1 MNKVAHIRKRD
12 GRIDD
17 FDQVKIT
24 EAIFKAFKANNNYEM
39 EKADVISEQVAS
51 IINVVYKDGKI
62 PSVENVQDLV
72 ETTLINNGMTNIAK
86 SYILY
91 RDQHD
96 KMRDVKNLLK
106 DSTTLID
113 DYIRKID
120 WRIKENSN
128 MSYSLQGLNNHVSS
142 IITSTYWLNK
152 IYTPEIRQSHND
164 GSIHLHDLGLL
175 SVYCCGWDLRDLLMQ
190 GFGGVEGKI
199 ESAPPTHLE
208 SALGQI
214 VNFFY
219 TLQGEAAGAQA
230 FANFDTLLAPF
241 IRYNELSYEEVKRS
255 MRRFIFNMNIPT
267 RVGFQTPFTNI
278 TMDLTVPGNMKD
290 EAVMIGGEI
299 KEETYG
305 EFQEE
310 MSMINRAFAEVMLE
324 GDSKG
329 RIFTFPIPTY
339 NITRDFDWDNAE
351 LDPVWEMTAKYG
363 IPYFANFVN
372 SDMKP
377 EDARSMCCRLRLD
390 NRELRK
396 RGGGLF
402 GSNPLTGSI
411 GVVTINMPRL
421 GFKYKGN
428 KEGFM
433 AELSYLMDVA
443 KDSLE
448 IKRKMLEKLTDQGLY
463 PYSKHYLGAIRQKEG
478 LYWKNHF
485 STIGLIGMNESCI
498 NFLGKDIT
506 TEDGKNLTIEV
517 LEFMRDRLI
526 GYQNDTGNLFNLEAT
541 PGEGTS
547 YRLAKIDRE
556 KYPSIKAMGA
566 KEPYYT
572 NSTQLP
578 VFHTRDVFRALEH
591 QDPLQ
596 TRYTGGTVFHIFLGE
611 RLTSIEATK
620 SLVRK
625 VAERFHLPY
634 YSITPTFSVCPVHG
648 YIAGEHF
655 DCPVCRDAKEEG
667 LKKEIEKLEAQLA

>member
-1 MNKVAHIRKRD
+1 
-12 GRIDD
+12 
-17 FDQVKIT
+17 
-24 EAIFKAFKANNNYEM
+24 
-39 EKADVISEQVAS
+39 
-51 IINVVYKDGKI
+51 
-62 PSVENVQDLV
+62 
-72 ETTLINNGMTNIAK
+72 
-86 SYILY
+86 
-91 RDQHD
+91 
-96 KMRDVKNLLK
+96 
-106 DSTTLID
+106 
-113 DYIRKID
+113 
-120 WRIKENSN
+120 
-128 MSYSLQGLNNHVSS
+128 
-142 IITSTYWLNK
+142 
-152 IYTPEIRQSHND
+152 
-164 GSIHLHDLGLL
+164 
-175 SVYCCGWDLRDLLMQ
+175 
-190 GFGGVEGKI
+190 
-199 ESAPPTHLE
+199 
-208 SALGQI
+208 
-214 VNFFY
+214 
-219 TLQGEAAGAQA
+219 
-230 FANFDTLLAPF
+230 
-241 IRYNELSYEEVKRS
+241 
-255 MRRFIFNMNIPT
+255 
-267 RVGFQTPFTNI
+267 
-278 TMDLTVPGNMKD
+278 
-290 EAVMIGGEI
+290 
-299 KEETYG
+299 
-305 EFQEE
+305 
-310 MSMINRAFAEVMLE
+310 
-324 GDSKG
+324 
-329 RIFTFPIPTY
+329 
-339 NITRDFDWDNAE
+339 
-351 LDPVWEMTAKYG
+351 
-363 IPYFANFVN
+363 
-372 SDMKP
+372 
-377 EDARSMCCRLRLD
+377 MCCRLRLD

>member
-1 MNKVAHIRKRD
+1 
-12 GRIDD
+12 
-17 FDQVKIT
+17 
-24 EAIFKAFKANNNYEM
+24 
-39 EKADVISEQVAS
+39 
-51 IINVVYKDGKI
+51 
-62 PSVENVQDLV
+62 
-72 ETTLINNGMTNIAK
+72 
-86 SYILY
+86 
-91 RDQHD
+91 
-96 KMRDVKNLLK
+96 
-106 DSTTLID
+106 
-113 DYIRKID
+113 
-120 WRIKENSN
+120 
-128 MSYSLQGLNNHVSS
+128 
-142 IITSTYWLNK
+142 
-152 IYTPEIRQSHND
+152 
-164 GSIHLHDLGLL
+164 
-175 SVYCCGWDLRDLLMQ
+175 
-190 GFGGVEGKI
+190 
-199 ESAPPTHLE
+199 
-208 SALGQI
+208 
-214 VNFFY
+214 
-219 TLQGEAAGAQA
+219 
-230 FANFDTLLAPF
+230 
-241 IRYNELSYEEVKRS
+241 
-255 MRRFIFNMNIPT
+255 
-267 RVGFQTPFTNI
+267 
-278 TMDLTVPGNMKD
+278 MDLTVPGNMKD